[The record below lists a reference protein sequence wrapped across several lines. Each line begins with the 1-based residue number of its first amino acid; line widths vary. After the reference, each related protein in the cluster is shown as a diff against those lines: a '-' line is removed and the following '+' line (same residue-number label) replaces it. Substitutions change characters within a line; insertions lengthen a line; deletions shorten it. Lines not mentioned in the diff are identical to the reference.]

1 MILIGAEQVGDFQ
14 AAGKVYCDLSGGDT
28 GVCRCKISSA
38 CTIDE
43 ILHLQTPVS
52 ADVKFHQRVQL
63 IFRPHRLTL
72 VDLKIRRY
80 LDGKSSTVLFS
91 VFLKVR
97 IEFKCLKVE

>member
-1 MILIGAEQVGDFQ
+1 M
-14 AAGKVYCDLSGGDT
+14 
-28 GVCRCKISSA
+28 
-38 CTIDE
+38 
-43 ILHLQTPVS
+43 S
-52 ADVKFHQRVQL
+52 ADVKFHHRVQL